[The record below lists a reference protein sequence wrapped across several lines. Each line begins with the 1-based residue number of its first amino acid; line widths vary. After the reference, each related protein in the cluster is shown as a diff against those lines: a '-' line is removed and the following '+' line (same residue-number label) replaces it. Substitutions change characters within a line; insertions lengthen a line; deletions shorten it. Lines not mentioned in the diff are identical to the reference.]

1 MQTEQNTQQGNPGGH
16 NGARWRIGVIGG
28 SGIYDLSVLDEV
40 QEIAVQSPFG
50 QPSGPVTLGR
60 IGGQEFVFLARHGA
74 GHRISP
80 ESINHRANIDVMKRC
95 GVTDLVA
102 ISAIGS
108 LREEL
113 APGSFVAVDQFI
125 DRTHGRADSFFGE
138 GLVAHVSLADPVCAR
153 LAGLVADAAQAA
165 GAAVHRGGCY
175 LAMQG
180 PQFSTRAESRLYRQW
195 GADVIGMTAMPEA
208 RLAREAELPYAL
220 IGMVTDYDAWRD
232 GEHVDVAEVLRVMRG
247 NAATARATVAAL
259 AGLLPQVRT
268 PSPVDRALEGAIMT
282 APAQRDPVLVA
293 RLGAVAGRVLKP

>member
-1 MQTEQNTQQGNPGGH
+1 LHIEQTASHGNQTAAH
-16 NGARWRIGVIGG
+16 WRIGIIGG

-50 QPSGPVTLGR
+50 APSGPVTLGK
-60 IGGQEFVFLARHGA
+60 IGGVEFVFLARHGA
-74 GHRISP
+74 GHRIPP
-80 ESINHRANIDVMKRC
+80 EGINHRANIDVMKRC

-125 DRTHGRADSFFGE
+125 DRTHGRPQSFFGE

-153 LAGLVADAAQAA
+153 LSGLLGDAAQAA
-165 GAAVHRGGCY
+165 GATVHRGGCY

-195 GADVIGMTAMPEA
+195 GADVIGMTALPEA

-220 IGMVTDYDAWRD
+220 IGMVTDYDAWRE
-232 GEHVDVAEVLRVMRG
+232 GEHVDVAQVIEVMHG
-247 NAATARATVAAL
+247 NAATARAMVTAL
-259 AGLLPQVRT
+259 AGLLPPERSA
-268 PSPVDRALEGAIMT
+268 SPIDHALDGAIMT

-293 RLGAVAGRVLKP
+293 RLGAVAGRVLNLR

>member
-1 MQTEQNTQQGNPGGH
+1 MQTERDTPET
-16 NGARWRIGVIGG
+16 GARWRIGVIGG
-28 SGIYDLSVLDEV
+28 SGIYDLSVLDDV

-50 QPSGPVTLGR
+50 APSGPVTLGR

-80 ESINHRANIDVMKRC
+80 EAINHRANIDVMKRC

-125 DRTHGRADSFFGE
+125 DRTHGRPQSFFGE

-153 LAGLVADAAQAA
+153 LSGLLADAAQAA
-165 GAAVHRGGCY
+165 GASVHRGGCY

-232 GEHVDVAEVLRVMRG
+232 GDHVDVAQVLSVMRG
-247 NAATARATVAAL
+247 NAATAKATVVAL
-259 AGLLPQVRT
+259 AGLLPQLRT
-268 PSPVDRALEGAIMT
+268 PSPIDRALDGAIMT

-293 RLGAVAGRVLKP
+293 RLGAVAGRALKA